1 LRERW
6 WKVARRRRGSGSSG
20 SAPASWLCTYG
31 DMMSL
36 LLTFFILLFSLST
49 LSENKFQM
57 ARASLA
63 AAFGAV
69 LDGGPVVIGEGTSPE
84 EIEAILEE
92 IEKQDFQQFEEV
104 RVALMQFIEKEG
116 LRGQIEVTDDSRGL
130 VVRFADSVLFDLGRA
145 DLRPDSR
152 MILDKVAGLIQ
163 IIPNHV
169 RVEGHTDDLKIN
181 TEKFPSNWELSTG
194 RAAAVVRH
202 FIERH
207 NLPPT
212 RLSAAGYGEYR
223 PIAPNDGEANRRK
236 NRRVDIV
243 ILRLNASRSEPQ
255 SGGTW

>member
-1 LRERW
+1 M
-6 WKVARRRRGSGSSG
+6 ARRRRGSGPSG
-20 SAPASWLCTYG
+20 SGSPSWLCTYG

-49 LSENKFQM
+49 LSQEKFQM

-63 AAFGAV
+63 AVFGAV
-69 LDGGPVVIGEGTSPE
+69 LEGGPTVIGEGTSPQD
-84 EIEAILEE
+84 LETLLQE

-104 RVALMQFIEKEG
+104 RTALSQFIEREG
-116 LRGQIEVTDDSRGL
+116 LKGQIEVTDDSRGL

-145 DLRPDSR
+145 DLRPDAR
-152 MILDKVAGLIQ
+152 EILDKVAGLISS
-163 IIPNHV
+163 IPNHV

-194 RAAAVVRH
+194 RSAAVVRY
-202 FIERH
+202 FIEKH
-207 NLPPT
+207 GLPPA
-212 RLSAAGYGEYR
+212 RLSVAGYGEYR
-223 PIAPNDGEANRRK
+223 PIAPNDGEENRRK

-243 ILRLNASRSEPQ
+243 ILRLSTSRSEPV